1 MFLFL
6 FQLKKMTKEENAI
19 KRHLLTRTNQCNS
32 IKQQLITKQTSLS
45 QLQQTFVGL
54 LEQID
59 QKWVSKDVKLNMIL
73 HLQTRA
79 RWYKAIKDKK
89 YRSAHRDEAQSAAE
103 LSHVQAQ
110 NDELRNV
117 LKLLMDEFP
126 RLKRNISKARNMIV

>member
-1 MFLFL
+1 MA
-6 FQLKKMTKEENAI
+6 KEETAI
-19 KRHLLTRTNQCNS
+19 KRHLNARKDQCDS
-32 IKQQLITKQTSLS
+32 IKQQYGIKQALLN
-45 QLQQTFVGL
+45 QLQHSYAEL
-54 LEQID
+54 LDQID

-89 YRSAHRDEAQSAAE
+89 YRPSHRDEAASAAE

-110 NDELRNV
+110 NDELRNI

>member
-1 MFLFL
+1 M
-6 FQLKKMTKEENAI
+6 QLKKMVKEETAI
-19 KRHLLTRTNQCNS
+19 KRHLSTRRDHCNS
-32 IKQQLITKQTSLS
+32 IKQQYGIKQTLLN
-45 QLQQTFVGL
+45 QLQQSYGDL
-54 LEQID
+54 LDQID

-89 YRSAHRDEAQSAAE
+89 YRPSHRDEAASAAE

-110 NDELRNV
+110 NDELRNI
-117 LKLLMDEFP
+117 LKILMEEFP

>member
-1 MFLFL
+1 MA
-6 FQLKKMTKEENAI
+6 KEETAI
-19 KRHLLTRTNQCNS
+19 KRHLNARKDQCDS
-32 IKQQLITKQTSLS
+32 IKQQYGIKQALLN
-45 QLQQTFVGL
+45 QLQHSYAEL
-54 LEQID
+54 LDQID

-89 YRSAHRDEAQSAAE
+89 YRPSHRDEAASAAE

-110 NDELRNV
+110 NDELRNI
-117 LKLLMDEFP
+117 LKILMDEFP

>member
-1 MFLFL
+1 MA
-6 FQLKKMTKEENAI
+6 KEENAI
-19 KRHLLTRTNQCNS
+19 KRHLVARSEHCNS
-32 IKQQLITKQTSLS
+32 IKEQFGIKQTLLT
-45 QLQQTFVGL
+45 QLQRNYVDL

-79 RWYKAIKDKK
+79 RWYKSIKDKK
-89 YRSAHRDEAQSAAE
+89 YRPSHRDEAQSAAE

-110 NDELRNV
+110 NDELRNI
-117 LKLLMDEFP
+117 LKLLMEEFP

>member
-1 MFLFL
+1 MV
-6 FQLKKMTKEENAI
+6 KEETAI
-19 KRHLLTRTNQCNS
+19 KRHLNARKDQCDS
-32 IKQQLITKQTSLS
+32 VKQQYGIKQALLN
-45 QLQQTFVGL
+45 QLQHSYAEL
-54 LEQID
+54 LDQID

-89 YRSAHRDEAQSAAE
+89 YRPSHRDEAASAAE

-110 NDELRNV
+110 NDELRNI
-117 LKLLMDEFP
+117 LKILMDEFP

>member
-1 MFLFL
+1 MA
-6 FQLKKMTKEENAI
+6 KEENVI
-19 KRHLLTRTNQCNS
+19 KRHLNTRKEQCDS
-32 IKQQLITKQTSLS
+32 IKQQYGIKQTLLN
-45 QLQQTFVGL
+45 QLQHSYAEL

-89 YRSAHRDEAQSAAE
+89 YRPSHRDEAASAAE

-110 NDELRNV
+110 NDELRNI
-117 LKLLMDEFP
+117 LKILMDEFP

>member
-1 MFLFL
+1 MA
-6 FQLKKMTKEENAI
+6 KEETAI
-19 KRHLLTRTNQCNS
+19 KRHLNARKDQCDS
-32 IKQQLITKQTSLS
+32 IKQQYGIKQALLN
-45 QLQQTFVGL
+45 QLQQSYVEL
-54 LEQID
+54 LDQID

-89 YRSAHRDEAQSAAE
+89 YRPSHRDEAASAAE

-110 NDELRNV
+110 NDELRNI
-117 LKLLMDEFP
+117 LKILMDEFP

>member
-1 MFLFL
+1 MV
-6 FQLKKMTKEENAI
+6 KEETAI
-19 KRHLLTRTNQCNS
+19 RRHLNARKDQCDS
-32 IKQQLITKQTSLS
+32 IKQQYGIKQALLN
-45 QLQQTFVGL
+45 QLQHSYAEL
-54 LEQID
+54 LDQID

-89 YRSAHRDEAQSAAE
+89 YRPSHRDEAASAAE

-110 NDELRNV
+110 NDELRNI
-117 LKLLMDEFP
+117 LKILMDEFP

>member
-1 MFLFL
+1 MA
-6 FQLKKMTKEENAI
+6 KEETAI
-19 KRHLLTRTNQCNS
+19 KRHLNARKDQCDS
-32 IKQQLITKQTSLS
+32 IKQQYGIKQTLLN
-45 QLQQTFVGL
+45 QLQHSYAEL
-54 LEQID
+54 LDQID

-89 YRSAHRDEAQSAAE
+89 YRPSHRDEAASAAE

-110 NDELRNV
+110 NDELRNI
-117 LKLLMDEFP
+117 LKILMDEFP

>member
-1 MFLFL
+1 MA
-6 FQLKKMTKEENAI
+6 KEENAI
-19 KRHLLTRTNQCNS
+19 KRHLNARKEQCDS
-32 IKQQLITKQTSLS
+32 IKQQYGIKQTLLN
-45 QLQQTFVGL
+45 QLQHSYAEL
-54 LEQID
+54 LDQID

-89 YRSAHRDEAQSAAE
+89 YRPSHRDEAASAAE

-110 NDELRNV
+110 NDELRNI
-117 LKLLMDEFP
+117 LKILMDEFP

>member
-1 MFLFL
+1 MV
-6 FQLKKMTKEENAI
+6 KEETAI
-19 KRHLLTRTNQCNS
+19 KRHLNARKDQCDS
-32 IKQQLITKQTSLS
+32 IKQQYGIKQALLN
-45 QLQQTFVGL
+45 QLQHSYAEL
-54 LEQID
+54 LDQID

-89 YRSAHRDEAQSAAE
+89 YRPSHRDEAASAAE

-110 NDELRNV
+110 NDELRNI
-117 LKLLMDEFP
+117 LKILMDEFP